1 MEGTLLA
8 ARSFAEKCMAGAG
21 AFSAGLIL
29 SLAAWPE
36 DAKPGLVSQATLD
49 TVGIYTVIASTALW
63 LLGLFFIGKVRE
75 NKESH
80 AERLSGL
87 AAKGAQ

>member
-1 MEGTLLA
+1 
-8 ARSFAEKCMAGAG
+8 
-21 AFSAGLIL
+21 
-29 SLAAWPE
+29 
-36 DAKPGLVSQATLD
+36 
-49 TVGIYTVIASTALW
+49 VGVYTVIASTALW

-75 NKESH
+75 NEEAH